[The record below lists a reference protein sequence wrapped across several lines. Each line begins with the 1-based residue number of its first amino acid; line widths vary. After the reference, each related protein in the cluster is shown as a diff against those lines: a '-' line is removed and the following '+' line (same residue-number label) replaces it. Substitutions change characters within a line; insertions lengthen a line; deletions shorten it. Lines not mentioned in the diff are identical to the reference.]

1 MNVELTRQQAR
12 YLSVLAAQDIA
23 ADEARGLKGVVARHY
38 PVWEALQ
45 PVCAWET
52 EDDDSSGP
60 TS

>member
-38 PVWEALQ
+38 PAWEALQ
-45 PVCAWET
+45 PVCAWEA
-52 EDDDSSGP
+52 EDNG
-60 TS
+60 